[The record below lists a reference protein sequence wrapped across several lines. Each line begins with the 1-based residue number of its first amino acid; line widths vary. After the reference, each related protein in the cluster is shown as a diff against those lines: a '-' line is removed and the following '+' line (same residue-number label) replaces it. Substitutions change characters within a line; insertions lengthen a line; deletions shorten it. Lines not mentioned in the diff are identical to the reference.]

1 MWIANIIWAD
11 YSFQIDAFVEKKDAW
26 RYLAVYI
33 ESAFGDS
40 FKEAFPEVQVIFENQ
55 DYEKYV
61 EIWEDWDYKDDDKF
75 AINVSEVTLKGS
87 QQEAVPE
94 AKVTENFHP
103 GKEHVKI
110 TAEFRVDVPL
120 NPLVV
125 ATIIDLVDHVE
136 KDWALHSIPVLDSKI
151 EIVWVDDA
159 GNYVKP
165 DDKLLG
171 ELLESSTSW
180 KREKSAQG

>member
-1 MWIANIIWAD
+1 MWVASLIWN
-11 YSFQIDAFVEKKDAW
+11 SCSTQIDVFAEEKDAW
-26 RYLAVYI
+26 KYLAVYI

-40 FKEAFPEVQVIFENQ
+40 LKEAFPPAAVMFREH
-55 DYEKYV
+55 DYKKYV
-61 EIWEDWDYKDDDKF
+61 EIWEGWEYKDEEVTLD
-75 AINVSEVTLKGS
+75 IVEVTLKGN

-94 AKVTENFHP
+94 TKVTENFHP

-180 KREKSAQG
+180 KREESA

>member
-1 MWIANIIWAD
+1 MWVASLIWN
-11 YSFQIDAFVEKKDAW
+11 SCSTQIDVFAEEKDAW
-26 RYLAVYI
+26 KYLAVYI
-33 ESAFGDS
+33 ESSFGDD
-40 FKEAFPEVQVIFENQ
+40 FKEAFPEVSVIFENQ

-61 EIWEDWDYKDDDKF
+61 EIWEDWEYKDDEVMLDV
-75 AINVSEVTLKGS
+75 AEVTLKGG

-94 AKVTENFHP
+94 AKVTENFNP

-120 NPLVV
+120 NPLVI

-180 KREKSAQG
+180 KREESA

>member
-11 YSFQIDAFVEKKDAW
+11 SSSQTDAFVEEKDAW
-26 RYLAVYI
+26 KYLAVYI

-40 FKEAFPEVQVIFENQ
+40 FKEAFPPIDVVFKKH
-55 DYEKYV
+55 DYKKYV
-61 EIWEDWDYKDDDKF
+61 EIWEGWAYKDEEVTLD
-75 AINVSEVTLKGS
+75 VVEVTLKGS
-87 QQEAVPE
+87 QQEAVPD
-94 AKVTENFHP
+94 AKSSKTLVL
-103 GKEHVKI
+103 GKEHIKI
-110 TAEFRVDVPL
+110 TAEFTVDVPL

-125 ATIIDLVDHVE
+125 ATIIDLVDRVE

-180 KREKSAQG
+180 KREESIQG